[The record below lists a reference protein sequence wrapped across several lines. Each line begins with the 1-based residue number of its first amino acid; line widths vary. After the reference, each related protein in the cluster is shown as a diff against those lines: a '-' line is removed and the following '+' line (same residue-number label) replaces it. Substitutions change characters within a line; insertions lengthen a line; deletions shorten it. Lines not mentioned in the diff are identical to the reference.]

1 MLSDIMPLLLY
12 KNFKGNFLFY
22 KQKILVSKLGIWIS
36 SSLTDKSP
44 SLCVIITKLSFTT

>member
-12 KNFKGNFLFY
+12 KYFKGNFLFY
-22 KQKILVSKLGIWIS
+22 EQKILVSKLGIWIS

-44 SLCVIITKLSFTT
+44 SFCVILTKLNFTT